1 MKSMRNTTRAMAKLI
16 RAAFRKSGLSMKTPS
31 ERSGVPYAT
40 VHGIIQG
47 YRDPALS
54 SVERICDVLRLKL
67 VGQERKRK
75 GK

>member
-1 MKSMRNTTRAMAKLI
+1 MAKLI
-16 RAAFRKSGLSMKTPS
+16 RAAFRKSGLSMKKLS

-40 VHGIIQG
+40 VHGVIQG

-54 SVERICDVLRLKL
+54 SVERMCDVLRLEL
-67 VGQERKRK
+67 VARGRKRK